1 MYIRCD
7 NLRNDFEQ
15 PIRKGDRDNIEK
27 NYGEAERLLNLC
39 KISEKADEAKKIIAE
54 HPSKIINV
62 DNEYTSI
69 PSPSSIPSQT
79 TETFSTIENNK
90 VRQIVMRLLKIIL
103 VFYIL
108 CVIFSKKAKNIIK
121 IIKKHLNFK
130 K

>member
-15 PIRKGDRDNIEK
+15 PIRKGDLDNIEK

-39 KISEKADEAKKIIAE
+39 KISEKADEIKKIIVD

-69 PSPSSIPSQT
+69 PSQT
-79 TETFSTIENNK
+79 TETFSTIENNR
-90 VRQIVMRLLKIIL
+90 VRQIVLLLLKIIL
-103 VFYIL
+103 VLYIL
-108 CVIFSKKAKNIIK
+108 CIIFSKKSKNIIK
-121 IIKKHLNFK
+121 IIKKHLIFK

>member
-15 PIRKGDRDNIEK
+15 PIRKGDLDNIEK

-39 KISEKADEAKKIIAE
+39 KISEKADEIKKIIVD

-62 DNEYTSI
+62 DNEYI
-69 PSPSSIPSQT
+69 SIPSQT
-79 TETFSTIENNK
+79 TETFSTIENNRL
-90 VRQIVMRLLKIIL
+90 RQIVLLLLKIIL
-103 VFYIL
+103 VLYIL
-108 CVIFSKKAKNIIK
+108 CIIFSKKSKNIIK
-121 IIKKHLNFK
+121 IIKKHLIFK

>member
-15 PIRKGDRDNIEK
+15 PIRKGDLDNIEK

-39 KISEKADEAKKIIAE
+39 KISEKADEIKKIIVD

-62 DNEYTSI
+62 DNEYI
-69 PSPSSIPSQT
+69 SIPSQT
-79 TETFSTIENNK
+79 TETFSTIENNR
-90 VRQIVMRLLKIIL
+90 VRQIVLLLLKIIL
-103 VFYIL
+103 VLYIL
-108 CVIFSKKAKNIIK
+108 CIIFSKKAKNIIK
-121 IIKKHLNFK
+121 IIKKHLIFK

>member
-39 KISEKADEAKKIIAE
+39 NISEKADEAKKIIAE

-62 DNEYTSI
+62 NNEYTSI
-69 PSPSSIPSQT
+69 PSPSSQT

-90 VRQIVMRLLKIIL
+90 VRQVVMLLLKIIL

-108 CVIFSKKAKNIIK
+108 YIIFSKKAKNIIK

>member
-15 PIRKGDRDNIEK
+15 PIRKGDLDNIEK

-39 KISEKADEAKKIIAE
+39 KISEKADEIKKIIVD

-62 DNEYTSI
+62 DNEYI
-69 PSPSSIPSQT
+69 SIPSQT
-79 TETFSTIENNK
+79 TETFSTIENNR
-90 VRQIVMRLLKIIL
+90 VRQIVLLLLKIIL
-103 VFYIL
+103 VLYIL
-108 CVIFSKKAKNIIK
+108 CIIFSKKSKNIIK
-121 IIKKHLNFK
+121 IIKKHLIFK

>member
-15 PIRKGDRDNIEK
+15 PIRKGDLDNIEK

-39 KISEKADEAKKIIAE
+39 KISEKADEIKKIIVD

-69 PSPSSIPSQT
+69 PSQT
-79 TETFSTIENNK
+79 TETFSTIENNR
-90 VRQIVMRLLKIIL
+90 VRQIVLLLLKIIL
-103 VFYIL
+103 VLYIL
-108 CVIFSKKAKNIIK
+108 CIIFSKKAKNIIK
-121 IIKKHLNFK
+121 IIKKHLIFK

>member
-27 NYGEAERLLNLC
+27 NYGESERLFNLC
-39 KISEKADEAKKIIAE
+39 KISEKVDEVKKIIAE
-54 HPSKIINV
+54 HPSKIIDV
-62 DNEYTSI
+62 DNEYTSM
-69 PSPSSIPSQT
+69 PFPTTQT

-90 VRQIVMRLLKIIL
+90 VRQILMLLLKIIL